1 MKNKIIK
8 STLDILLEAEE
19 ENNTQG
25 MSGGDSPTEADS
37 NMNNPSDDTNPENT
51 NNNDKE
57 GEFIV

>member
-25 MSGGDSPTEADS
+25 MSGEK
-37 NMNNPSDDTNPENT
+37 N
-51 NNNDKE
+51 
-57 GEFIV
+57 II